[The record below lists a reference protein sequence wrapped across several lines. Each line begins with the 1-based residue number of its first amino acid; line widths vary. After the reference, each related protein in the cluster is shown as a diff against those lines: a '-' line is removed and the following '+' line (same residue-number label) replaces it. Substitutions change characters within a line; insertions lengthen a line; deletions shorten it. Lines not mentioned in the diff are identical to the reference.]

1 MSTGLRQD
9 KENYS
14 TIIESVIDVIKAA
27 KLTPNERDHVLAQ
40 ARRNMDA
47 TVEFVSVEPK

>member
-9 KENYS
+9 KENYN

-40 ARRNMDA
+40 ARRDMDS
-47 TVEFVSVEPK
+47 TVEFKADAPK